1 MMNDD
6 VALTVD
12 SPSVCTCM
20 YVRLGVTKRRSPLMF
35 YILSSE

>member
-12 SPSVCTCM
+12 SPSICM